1 MTTPDLPPSRSGLVA
16 TLGRLDLTTLVVNTV
31 IGGGIFGLPL
41 LIADQMGALSL
52 LGYLVA
58 AAGISVIVLCFAEV
72 SAQFTSAGG
81 PYLYARE
88 AFGPFMGLQV
98 GWITW
103 LMRIAATGAN
113 ANLFVM
119 YLETLWRP
127 ARLVFVRW
135 TIITA
140 LFAIPAFINVRG
152 VKQGATTS
160 NLFVAAKLIP
170 LLVFVG
176 VGVFFLHT
184 REFVSWHA
192 TGHWQWFQAVL
203 LLVFAFGGFDNAV
216 LPASEMRNP
225 RRDTWFALLV
235 GMGIVTV
242 VYLLIQAVFQGTVAA
257 GTATDHPLATA
268 AAHFLGAPGGWLMA
282 IGAMVSVWGWFS
294 ATMLGTPRLTFA
306 LGERGEFPRFFRA
319 VHPRFHTPY
328 ASILCYAGLGWILAL
343 AGSFEWNASLS
354 AVARLLTY
362 GATCGALPIFRRRHP
377 GAAVFRAPAGY
388 LISACGVA
396 FCLVLLTQMGFLDFI
411 VLAGTILLAALT
423 WLWSRRRTNPFD

>member
-1 MTTPDLPPSRSGLVA
+1 MTTPDPPPSRSGLVA

-41 LIADQMGALSL
+41 LIADQLGALSL
-52 LGYLVA
+52 LGYLAA

-88 AFGPFMGLQV
+88 AFGPFVGLEV
-98 GWITW
+98 GWVTW

-119 YLETLWRP
+119 YLETLWAP
-127 ARLVFVRW
+127 ARLAFVRW

-140 LFAIPAFINVRG
+140 LFAIPTFINICG
-152 VKQGATTS
+152 VKQGATTN

-170 LLVFVG
+170 LLAFVA
-176 VGVFFLHT
+176 VGIFFLHW

-192 TGHWQWFQAVL
+192 AGHGQWFQAIL

-216 LPASEMRNP
+216 LPASEMRDP
-225 RRDTWFALLV
+225 RRDTWFALLA
-235 GMGIVTV
+235 GMGIVIV
-242 VYLLIQAVFQGTVAA
+242 FYLLIQVVFQGTVAA
-257 GTATDHPLATA
+257 GTATDHPLATGA
-268 AAHFLGAPGGWLMA
+268 AQFLGAPGSWLMA
-282 IGAMVSVWGWFS
+282 IGALVSVWGWFS

-306 LGERGEFPRFFRA
+306 LGERGDFPGFFSA
-319 VHPRFHTPY
+319 VHPRFRTPY
-328 ASILCYAGLGWILAL
+328 VSILFYAGLGWILAL
-343 AGSFEWNASLS
+343 SGSFEWNANLS

-362 GATCGALPIFRRRHP
+362 GATCGALPIFRRRNP

-388 LISACGVA
+388 LISAFGVA
-396 FCLVLLTQMGFLDFI
+396 FCVVLLTQMGLLDFI
-411 VLAGTILLAALT
+411 ILAGTILLAALT
-423 WLWSRRRTNPFD
+423 WLRSRRQLTALD

>member
-1 MTTPDLPPSRSGLVA
+1 MTTPDPPSSRSGLVA

-31 IGGGIFGLPL
+31 IGGGIFGLPV
-41 LIADQMGALSL
+41 LIADQLGALSL
-52 LGYLVA
+52 LGYLA
-58 AAGISVIVLCFAEV
+58 AAVGIAVIVLCFAEV
-72 SAQFTSAGG
+72 SAQFTAAGG

-98 GWITW
+98 GWVTW

-119 YLETLWRP
+119 YLEILWQP
-127 ARLVFVRW
+127 ARLAFVRW

-140 LFAIPAFINVRG
+140 LFAIPTFINIRG
-152 VKQGATTS
+152 VRQGATTN

-170 LLVFVG
+170 LLVFVA
-176 VGVFFLHT
+176 VGVFFIDPHG
-184 REFVSWHA
+184 FASWHPA
-192 TGHWQWFQAVL
+192 GHWQWFQAIL

-216 LPASEMRNP
+216 LPASEMHDP

-242 VYLLIQAVFQGTVAA
+242 VYVLIQAVFQGTVAA

-268 AAHFLGAPGGWLMA
+268 AAHFLGAPGKWLMA
-282 IGAMVSVWGWFS
+282 IAAMVSVWGWFS

-306 LGERGEFPRFFRA
+306 LGERGDFPRFFSA
-319 VHPRFHTPY
+319 VHPRFRTPY
-328 ASILCYAGLGWILAL
+328 ISILCYAGFGWILAL
-343 AGSFEWNASLS
+343 SGSFAWNASLS

-362 GATCGALPIFRRRHP
+362 GATCGALPVFRRRNPH
-377 GAAVFRAPAGY
+377 AEVFRAPAGY

-396 FCLVLLTQMGFLDFI
+396 FCVVLLTQMGLLDFI
-411 VLAGTILLAALT
+411 ILAGTVLLAALT
-423 WLWSRRRTNPFD
+423 WLRSRHQPLPGH